1 MDISKIRNI
10 RLIRR
15 ILITFS
21 CQKKDLASGFKQPY
35 IFFIYWS
42 YGLIV
47 TQHKNTL
54 EFFFFF
60 FIHLPKKFFE
70 SLVEWMPGAASWAKS
85 IERSFLDY
93 GHGSCW
99 AESIETPE
107 RGRFFFYLN
116 MHSHKVYPRWGRYY
130 KACKWLPMPVVGKLN
145 IV

>member
-107 RGRFFFYLN
+107 RGRFFFIWTCIHTKYIRAGADIIKLVSDYLCPLLA
-116 MHSHKVYPRWGRYY
+116 SW
-130 KACKWLPMPVVGKLN
+130 
-145 IV
+145 I